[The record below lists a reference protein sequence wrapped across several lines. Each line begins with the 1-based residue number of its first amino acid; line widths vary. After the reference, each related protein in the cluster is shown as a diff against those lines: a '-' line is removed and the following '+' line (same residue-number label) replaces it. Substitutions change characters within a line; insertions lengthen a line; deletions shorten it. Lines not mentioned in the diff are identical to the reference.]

1 MTWSTT
7 VVAGA
12 DLDIDEVVELY
23 RSSGLGARRPIGDRA
38 RFTAMIVR
46 ADLVVVCREQGRL
59 LGIARSLSDFA
70 YVTYLCDL
78 AVALEYQRRGVG
90 RALLEGTRAAA
101 PDTKIVLLA
110 APDAA
115 GYYPRVGFTRHESAW
130 LSDAAAPPQP

>member
-1 MTWSTT
+1 MTWSTA
-7 VVAGA
+7 VVAGT
-12 DLDIDEVVELY
+12 DLDVDEVVELY
-23 RSSGLGARRPIGDRA
+23 RSSGLGARRPLEDRA

-78 AVALEYQRRGVG
+78 AVTREYQRRGVG

-110 APDAA
+110 APDAV

-130 LSDAAAPPQP
+130 LSDTATPAQP